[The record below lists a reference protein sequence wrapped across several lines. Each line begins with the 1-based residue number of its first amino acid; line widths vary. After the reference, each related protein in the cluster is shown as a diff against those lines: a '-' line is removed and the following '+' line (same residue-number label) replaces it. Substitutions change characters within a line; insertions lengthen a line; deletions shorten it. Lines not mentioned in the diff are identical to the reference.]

1 MFHGKYMATYMFNR
15 SMTTYIFT
23 GVGVLNIDCNSDLE
37 QMAEGGAATQIQ
49 RGKGD
54 AAGCWENGTCST
66 HGRRQAA
73 SSHETATARVDGGAG
88 VGRSVGVGVQGVVG
102 EGVAAAW
109 SRCAGMGSRTRRC
122 SAVT

>member
-1 MFHGKYMATYMFNR
+1 MATYMFNR

-54 AAGCWENGTCST
+54 AAGCWENGT
-66 HGRRQAA
+66 
-73 SSHETATARVDGGAG
+73 
-88 VGRSVGVGVQGVVG
+88 
-102 EGVAAAW
+102 
-109 SRCAGMGSRTRRC
+109 
-122 SAVT
+122 